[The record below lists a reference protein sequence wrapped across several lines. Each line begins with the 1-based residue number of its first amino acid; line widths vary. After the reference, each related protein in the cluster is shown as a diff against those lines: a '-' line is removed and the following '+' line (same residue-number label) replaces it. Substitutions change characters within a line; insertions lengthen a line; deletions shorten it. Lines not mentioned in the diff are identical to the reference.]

1 MDWSGIPGA
10 IVMGASALAL
20 ISLLFWFGHAV
31 LNLLG
36 DDIPLGRHS
45 STGDDL
51 AEPVS
56 PGPDPK
62 PSLERAEGLATQEER
77 EEVNELVGKAD
88 RLPVDEL
95 GKPSL

>member
-10 IVMGASALAL
+10 VVVGVSSLAL

-31 LNLLG
+31 LNWLG

-45 STGDDL
+45 STGDHL

-56 PGPDPK
+56 LGPDRT
-62 PSLERAEGLATQEER
+62 SLPESRERLATEEER
-77 EEVNELVGKAD
+77 RKVK
-88 RLPVDEL
+88 
-95 GKPSL
+95 